1 MTRTQPNIFLNEPNL
16 SKPPV
21 PSSFIGTVIY
31 QILNQIQILIQLV
44 LWLILSLF
52 IHFHTAVTIQVVLTH
67 ESIRV
72 TLDNAQLIADQLS
85 FVNSFILCE
94 QSMYNVRWYEQ
105 PRTQTEFRV
114 QVNVI
119 FAIHKTTSTS
129 SWNYSKSGVFFDT

>member
-1 MTRTQPNIFLNEPNL
+1 MSSPDIQTETSKNIQTETYC
-16 SKPPV
+16 K
-21 PSSFIGTVIY
+21 
-31 QILNQIQILIQLV
+31 
-44 LWLILSLF
+44 
-52 IHFHTAVTIQVVLTH
+52 H

-85 FVNSFILCE
+85 FVNSFILWR

-119 FAIHKTTSTS
+119 FAIHKPSSTS
-129 SWNYSKSGVFFDT
+129 SWNYSKSGVFFDR